1 MKWFDKWIRKQV
13 KKALKAEQEKLYNDR
28 PSLVRVSNDVEM
40 DHRNSMVLKMQR
52 AYGGTI
58 IEVSDYDEHTDRY
71 NRDLYIITAEQDL
84 STEIASILVQ
94 HNLRHG

>member
-1 MKWFDKWIRKQV
+1 
-13 KKALKAEQEKLYNDR
+13 
-28 PSLVRVSNDVEM
+28 
-40 DHRNSMVLKMQR
+40 MQR